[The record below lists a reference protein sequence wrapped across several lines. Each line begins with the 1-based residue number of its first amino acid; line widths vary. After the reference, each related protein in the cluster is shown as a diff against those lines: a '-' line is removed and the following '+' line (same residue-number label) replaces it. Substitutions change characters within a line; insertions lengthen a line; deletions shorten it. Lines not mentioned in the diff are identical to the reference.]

1 MTTVETNELRG
12 RMSGQ
17 VVTPDDAAYDDAR
30 AIYNAMIDRRP
41 AVIARCRSV
50 TDVQAALDAGRRAGL
65 PIAVRGGGHNGPGFG
80 TVDGGLVIDLSP
92 MNEVAVDPAART
104 ARVQGGATWG
114 AVDAATHQHGLATP
128 SGIISRPRSCWPTD
142 GS

>member
-1 MTTVETNELRG
+1 MTTVETTELRS

-17 VVTPDDAAYDDAR
+17 VVTPDDAGYDDAR

-50 TDVQAALDAGRRAGL
+50 ADVQAALDAGRRAGL

-80 TVDGGLVIDLSP
+80 SVDDGLVVDLSP
-92 MNEVAVDPAART
+92 MNEVVVDPGART
-104 ARVQGGATWG
+104 VRVQGGAT
-114 AVDAATHQHGLATP
+114 
-128 SGIISRPRSCWPTD
+128 
-142 GS
+142 